1 MKREGM
7 KKVLMPLNKDYLKNT
22 TMNEYDEDQMILKH
36 CEEVRSEVFKKYEG
50 GDFDHGMMD
59 SVIMKQIKLVGSKKM
74 YDKVSKFNFGEPC
87 FLEEKMKL
95 FKWRKKFLGEFF

>member
-7 KKVLMPLNKDYLKNT
+7 KKVLMPLNKDYLKNS

-36 CEEVRSEVFKKYEG
+36 CEEVRSEVFKKFEG
-50 GDFDHGMMD
+50 GD
-59 SVIMKQIKLVGSKKM
+59 KLVGSKKM

-87 FLEEKMKL
+87 FLEERMKL
-95 FKWRKKFLGEFF
+95 I